1 MMTGQRLGIAVGLRW
16 HAHPV
21 RMGHVD
27 VVRTA
32 NELPDTA
39 RRRRS
44 RLDGAELRADTDSDS
59 NPDSAFYRQENHAL

>member
-16 HAHPV
+16 HAYPV

-44 RLDGAELRADTDSDS
+44 RLDGAELRADIDS